1 MLSIYWLQAIWI
13 PWSLNF
19 SLNFWPV
26 CLIVYTTFPLP
37 CPIHV
42 SEYMALKL
50 NTEFLSQPAL
60 LKHFLS
66 QKMETLFHQ
75 FWPIEKNSGN
85 YSQLLSFFPLSLIS
99 KPHCLNL
106 QINMKWLLH
115 IIFTSTTWVK
125 AIIFVSCLDYC
136 NSILVPFPDST
147 LALR

>member
-13 PWSLNF
+13 PWSLTF

-26 CLIVYTTFPLP
+26 CLIVYKTFPLP

-75 FWPIEKNSGN
+75 FWLIDKNSGN
-85 YSQLLSFFPLSLIS
+85 YSQLLSFSPVPHQQIPLSQSSNKYEMDTSHYLHFYHLS
-99 KPHCLNL
+99 K
-106 QINMKWLLH
+106 
-115 IIFTSTTWVK
+115 SYY
-125 AIIFVSCLDYC
+125 FVSCLDYC

-147 LALR
+147 LAPR